1 MKELLKQKKVQYG
14 IGGAIIILILIII
27 FLISQMDQV
36 KVDFKLKENVLEY
49 GSDPSKIEWEKS
61 SETNGNKIT
70 AKAFDTKKVGQ
81 TDIVFTVCLDDTCK
95 EFTEQVE
102 IKDTKNPVIKFKKE
116 KLEIS
121 EGDKFDPVSNIE
133 SVKDPIDGDIK
144 KSDDKELTKD
154 GYIITSDVNAK
165 KAGSYTVKVTAY
177 DVNGNKAEQSYKVT
191 VKEKPKEPETPVNTP
206 TNNNQ
211 SNTGGNQSSNGGGSG
226 SSGGNGNAS
235 GGNTAQEKPH
245 YRTDISNTYF
255 SQINAWR
262 KQNGLEPLPH
272 TAEAQKQAERRAMEL
287 ISNYAHDTSMWG
299 ENIGMGSVGYNFFEA
314 WKASPGHNAAMLED
328 SMYDGMAVSV
338 VEYRGQWYAVT
349 VFHNKW
355 T

>member
-1 MKELLKQKKVQYG
+1 MKELLKQKKMQYG

-154 GYIITSDVNAK
+154 GYIIKSDVNAK

-191 VKEKPKEPETPVNTP
+191 VKEKPKEPDTPVNTP

-211 SNTGGNQSSNGGGSG
+211 SNTGGNQSSNGGGS
-226 SSGGNGNAS
+226 STNGGNGNAS